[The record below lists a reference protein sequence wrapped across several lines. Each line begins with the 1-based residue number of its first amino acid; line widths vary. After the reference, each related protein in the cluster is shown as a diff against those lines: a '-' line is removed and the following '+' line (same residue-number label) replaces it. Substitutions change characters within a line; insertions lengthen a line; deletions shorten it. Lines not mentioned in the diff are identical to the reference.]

1 MPPGFRLYQAAE
13 AKGVEDQVDE
23 PPQVGQEEE
32 QGEEELRELRIADGE
47 PHFGA
52 EESQRC
58 MRWERSGT
66 EAECFCFSHGARKRT
81 SCLPLPPVPCMLK
94 SKSMVPRGGKV
105 TMNSNTQRL
114 SHHKF
119 PLRIGSL
126 LMPCMPTAALS
137 FGMSTKPGGMVPTR
151 KKE

>member
-66 EAECFCFSHGARKRT
+66 EAEDESHTRAVLHGRDEQKLMT
-81 SCLPLPPVPCMLK
+81 MICLPRSSISSASALGTVDGVK
-94 SKSMVPRGGKV
+94 GGG
-105 TMNSNTQRL
+105 RL
-114 SHHKF
+114 AV
-119 PLRIGSL
+119 
-126 LMPCMPTAALS
+126 LMAAA
-137 FGMSTKPGGMVPTR
+137 TR
-151 KKE
+151 